1 MLMVAPLCALER
13 SIDSMRKFLPVH
25 CVFRKTAAFIAVL
38 SCIVLV
44 GCERAD
50 EVLYQNLTVH
60 VWSGVAP
67 GSESWQ
73 LEEVAGFNSITDVST
88 PTLTFFKPDATV
100 DTGRAIVVLPGGGFT
115 GLSVIKEGTVVAQ
128 WLADRGIA
136 GIVLK
141 YRVRR
146 DIGADSSS
154 DSTDFDERAQALE
167 AGRQLATRDA
177 AQAMRYLREHAAHY
191 GLDPNKIGMM
201 GFSAGAM
208 TTMGVVVEG
217 SSETMPNLAASIYG
231 AMPDGPIPA
240 QLPPLF
246 LVHAE
251 DDPLVPASKSLTMAE
266 NWSTAGEQE

>member
-38 SCIVLV
+38 LCIVLV

-50 EVLYQNLTVH
+50 EVLYQNLTVP

-115 GLSVIKEGTVVAQ
+115 GLSVIKEGTAVAQ

-177 AQAMRYLREHAAHY
+177 AQAMEVSTRAC
-191 GLDPNKIGMM
+191 
-201 GFSAGAM
+201 SALWL
-208 TTMGVVVEG
+208 G
-217 SSETMPNLAASIYG
+217 S
-231 AMPDGPIPA
+231 
-240 QLPPLF
+240 Q
-246 LVHAE
+246 
-251 DDPLVPASKSLTMAE
+251 
-266 NWSTAGEQE
+266 